1 MPKYSVVGKRVKRVD
16 ALAKVT
22 GKALYAADIILPNM
36 LYGKVLWSSYA
47 HARIRR
53 LAVAKALALEGVMAV
68 ITAAD
73 VPGQNSEEET
83 PDPMTCCLS
92 GKKVIFAGQPV
103 AAVAAINPSIAE
115 EAVELI
121 EVDYEELPAVIDVL
135 EAMKPDAPLVHP
147 DSYTQTL
154 PTKDAKPSNV
164 FWYMKNNRGDVEA
177 GFREADIVL
186 ENTFRTQT
194 VNQGYLEPRASVA
207 SADPEG
213 KVTVWT
219 DNQGIF
225 EARELIADFLSLPLN
240 YVKVIPVEI
249 GGAFGGKSPQVVAPL
264 CALLSQKT
272 GRPVKIVMTREEVFK
287 TNRPAPASVI
297 TIKMGATKDGQLTAA
312 SAIMIYDYGALYGMG
327 GMDFVP
333 FGSFSGLNPYCIP
346 NLNIE
351 SYSVYTN
358 KTPSGPYRAP
368 TAAQAA
374 FAVES
379 QMDLLARALGMDPL
393 EFRLKNAVAEG
404 DTMVTGAPF
413 PKIGFK
419 ETIERMRQY
428 LAERGN
434 LEGENR
440 GRGVACGY
448 WAPATGAAGAN
459 IHVNADG
466 TVALVVGSVDVSGTR
481 TTLAQMVAEEL
492 GIPFEN
498 VSVVTGDTETAPF
511 SVLSAGSMITRSLA
525 PAVCRACQDIREQL
539 CRRAA
544 PQLGVEP
551 QDVEF
556 VHGRVQVKGMP
567 EKHISLAD
575 LARGIAH
582 FPGESPIIGRGS
594 NMGLLLSPVFA
605 VEVADVEVDK
615 ETGKV
620 KVLSYVAAQ
629 DVGLAVNPTLVEGQ
643 MQGAV
648 AQGIGWALSENC
660 IFHKGVMQNAT
671 LLDYRMPT
679 AADVPFVDTLLVEVS
694 FGASPFGIRGV
705 GEPPIVPSLA
715 TIANAI
721 HSATGV
727 RLKELPMTPEAILS
741 SIKTPGG
748 LSKTYDM
755 KGGHNV

>member
-1 MPKYSVVGKRVKRVD
+1 MPDYSVVGKRVSRVD

-22 GKALYAADIILPNM
+22 GKAIYAADINLPNM
-36 LYGKVLWSSYA
+36 LYGKVLWSPYP

-53 LAVAKALALEGVMAV
+53 LDLTKALALEGVMAI

-73 VPGQNSEEET
+73 VPGQKDEEEY
-83 PDPMTCCLS
+83 PNPMTCCLARE
-92 GKKVIFAGQPV
+92 KVIFAGQPI
-103 AAVAAINPSIAE
+103 AAVAAININLAE
-115 EAVELI
+115 EALELI
-121 EVDYEELPAVIDVL
+121 EVDYEELPSVIDVL

-147 DSYTQTL
+147 NSYTENL
-154 PTKDAKPSNV
+154 PTKNTKPSNI
-164 FWYMKNNRGDVEA
+164 FWYMKNSRGNVEA
-177 GFREADIVL
+177 GFKNADIVL
-186 ENTFRTQT
+186 ENTFRTQAL
-194 VNQGYLEPRASVA
+194 NHGYLEPRAAVVSV
-207 SADPEG
+207 DPEG
-213 KVTVWT
+213 KVTVWS

-225 EARELIADFLSLPLN
+225 ELRELVAGFLNLPLN
-240 YVKVIPVEI
+240 SVKVIPVEI
-249 GGAFGGKSPQVVAPL
+249 GGAFGGKSHQVVSPL

-287 TNRPAPASVI
+287 TQRPVPASVI
-297 TIKMGATKDGQLTAA
+297 TVKIGATKDGLLIAA
-312 SAIMIYDYGALYGMG
+312 SASMIYDYGALYGVG
-327 GMDFVP
+327 GMEIVP
-333 FGSFSGLNPYCIP
+333 FGSFSGLTPYRIP
-346 NLNIE
+346 NLKIE

-379 QMDLLARALGMDPL
+379 QMDLLARALKMDPL
-393 EFRLKNAVAEG
+393 EFRLKNAVDEG
-404 DTMVTGAPF
+404 DTMVTGARF

-419 ETIERMRQY
+419 EALERMRKY
-428 LAERGN
+428 LAQRGK
-434 LEGENR
+434 LEVENR
-440 GRGVACGY
+440 GRGVACGF
-448 WAPATGAAGAN
+448 WAPASGAAGAN
-459 IHVNADG
+459 VHVNADG

-481 TTLAQMVAEEL
+481 TTLAQIVAEEL

-511 SVLSAGSMITRSLA
+511 SVFSVGSMITRSLA
-525 PAVCRACQDIREQL
+525 PPVCQACQDVKDQL
-539 CRRAA
+539 CRKAA
-544 PQLGVEP
+544 QQLKVKRK
-551 QDVEF
+551 DVEF
-556 VHGRVQVKGMP
+556 AHGRVQVKGMP
-567 EKHISLAD
+567 EKYVSLAE
-575 LARGIAH
+575 LARGVAH
-582 FPGESPIIGRGS
+582 FPGECPITGHGS
-594 NMGLLLSPVFA
+594 SKGLLQSPVFT

-629 DVGLAVNPTLVEGQ
+629 DVGLAINPNLVEGQ
-643 MQGAV
+643 IQGAV

-660 IFHKGVMQNAT
+660 IFHKGVIQNAT

-694 FGASPFGIRGV
+694 FDASPFGIRGV

-727 RLKELPMTPEAILS
+727 RLKELPMTPEAILNR
-741 SIKTPGG
+741 IKTPGII
-748 LSKTYDM
+748 SKA
-755 KGGHNV
+755 

>member
-1 MPKYSVVGKRVKRVD
+1 MPQYAVVGKRVNRVD

-36 LYGKVLWSSYA
+36 LYGKVLWSPYA

-53 LAVAKALALEGVMAV
+53 LDVAKALALEGVMAV

-73 VPGQNSEEET
+73 VPGQKKEEEH
-83 PDPMTCCLS
+83 PNPMTCCLARE
-92 GKKVIFAGQPV
+92 KVIFAGQPV
-103 AAVAAINPSIAE
+103 AAVAAITPSIAE
-115 EAVELI
+115 EAMGLI
-121 EVDYEELPAVIDVL
+121 EVDYEELPSVIDVL
-135 EAMKPDAPLVHP
+135 EAMKPDVPLVHP
-147 DSYTQTL
+147 DSYTENL
-154 PTKDAKPSNV
+154 PSKDTKPSNI
-164 FWYMKNNRGDVEA
+164 FWYIKNSRGDVEA
-177 GFREADIVL
+177 GFKEADIVL

-194 VNQGYLEPRASVA
+194 VNHGYLEPRAAVV

-225 EARELIADFLSLPLN
+225 ETRELVAHFLNLPLN

-249 GGAFGGKSPQVVAPL
+249 GGAFGGKSHQVVAPM
-264 CALLSQKT
+264 CALLSRKT

-287 TNRPAPASVI
+287 TQRPAPASVI
-297 TIKMGATKDGQLTAA
+297 TIKMGATKDGRLTAA
-312 SAIMIYDYGALYGMG
+312 SATMIYDYGALYGMG
-327 GMDFVP
+327 GMDVVP
-333 FGSFSGLNPYCIP
+333 FGTFTGLNPYRIP

-358 KTPSGPYRAP
+358 KTPSGPYRGP

-379 QMDLLARALGMDPL
+379 QMDLLAQTLGMDPL

-404 DTMVTGAPF
+404 DLMVTGEPF

-419 ETIERMRQY
+419 ETIERMRQH
-428 LAERGN
+428 LAQRGN
-434 LEGENR
+434 VEGENR
-440 GRGVACGY
+440 GRGVACGF
-448 WAPATGAAGAN
+448 WAPATNAAGATVN
-459 IHVNADG
+459 VNADG
-466 TVALVVGSVDVSGTR
+466 TVALVVGSVDISGTR
-481 TTLAQMVAEEL
+481 TTLAQIVAEEL

-511 SVLSAGSMITRSLA
+511 STPSVGSMITRSLA
-525 PAVCRACQDIREQL
+525 PSVCQACRDVKDQL

-544 PQLGVEP
+544 PQLGAEP
-551 QDVEF
+551 KDVEF

-567 EKHISLAD
+567 KKYISLAD
-575 LARGIAH
+575 AARGIAH
-582 FPGESPIIGRGS
+582 FPGESPITGQGS
-594 NMGLLLSPVFA
+594 NEGLQLSPVF
-605 VEVADVEVDK
+605 VVGVADVEVDK

-620 KVLSYVAAQ
+620 RVLSYAVAQ
-629 DVGLAVNPTLVEGQ
+629 DVGLAINPTLVEGQ
-643 MQGAV
+643 IQGAV
-648 AQGIGWALSENC
+648 AQGIGWALSENY

-679 AADVPFVDTLLVEVS
+679 AADVPFIDTLLVEVS
-694 FGASPFGIRGV
+694 FDASPFGIRGV
-705 GEPPIVPSLA
+705 GEPPLVPSLA
-715 TIANAI
+715 AIANAI

-727 RLKELPMTPEAILS
+727 RLKALPMTPEAILR
-741 SIKTPGG
+741 SIKTRGK
-748 LSKTYDM
+748 STTK
-755 KGGHNV
+755 

>member
-1 MPKYSVVGKRVKRVD
+1 MPEYSVIGKRVNRVD

-22 GKALYAADIILPNM
+22 GKALYGADIILPNM
-36 LYGKVLWSSYA
+36 LYGKVLWSPYA
-47 HARIRR
+47 HAKIRI
-53 LAVAKALALEGVMAV
+53 LDVSKARALEGVKAV

-73 VPGQNSEEET
+73 VPGQKKEEEY
-83 PDPMTCCLS
+83 PNPMTCCLTRE
-92 GKKVIFAGQPV
+92 KVIFAGQPV
-103 AAVAAINPSIAE
+103 AAVAAINPHIAE
-115 EAVELI
+115 EALELI
-121 EVDYEELPAVIDVL
+121 EVDYEELTPVIDVL
-135 EAMKPDAPLVHP
+135 EAMKPDAPLVHLN
-147 DSYTQTL
+147 SYTQNL
-154 PTKDAKPSNV
+154 PTKDAKPSNI
-164 FWYMKNNRGDVEA
+164 FWYMKNSRGDVEA

-194 VNQGYLEPRASVA
+194 VNHGYLEPRAAVVSV
-207 SADPEG
+207 DPEG
-213 KVTVWT
+213 KVTVWS

-225 EARELIADFLSLPLN
+225 ELRELVAEFMNLPLN

-249 GGAFGGKSPQVVAPL
+249 GGAFGGKSHQVVSPL

-272 GRPVKIVMTREEVFK
+272 GRPVKMVMTREEVFK
-287 TNRPAPASVI
+287 TQRPVAASVI
-297 TIKMGATKDGQLTAA
+297 TLKLGVTKDGRLTAA
-312 SAIMIYDYGALYGMG
+312 SATMVYDYGALYGMG
-327 GMDFVP
+327 GMDIVP
-333 FGSFSGLNPYCIP
+333 FGSFSGLNPYRIP
-346 NLNIE
+346 NLKIE
-351 SYSVYTN
+351 CYDVYTH
-358 KTPSGPYRAP
+358 KAPSGPYRAP

-379 QMDLLARALGMDPL
+379 QMDLLARALEMDPL

-404 DTMVTGAPF
+404 DTMVTGTPF
-413 PKIGFK
+413 PKVGFK

-428 LAERGN
+428 LAQRGN
-434 LEGENR
+434 LEGENL
-440 GRGVACGY
+440 GRGVACGF
-448 WAPATGAAGAN
+448 WAPASGAAGAN
-459 IHVNADG
+459 INVNADG

-525 PAVCRACQDIREQL
+525 PPVRQACQDVKDQL
-539 CRRAA
+539 SQRAA
-544 PQLGVEP
+544 PQLGVDLK
-551 QDVEF
+551 DVEF
-556 VHGRVQVKGMP
+556 AHGRVQVKGMP
-567 EKHISLAD
+567 EKYISLAD

-582 FPGESPIIGRGS
+582 FPGESPITGRGL
-594 NMGLLLSPVFA
+594 NKGFQLSPVFV

-620 KVLSYVAAQ
+620 KVLSYTAAQ
-629 DVGLAVNPTLVEGQ
+629 DVGLAINPTLVEGQ

-648 AQGIGWALSENC
+648 AQGIGWALSENS
-660 IFHKGVMQNAT
+660 IFHRGVMQNAT

-694 FGASPFGIRGV
+694 FDASPFGIRGV

-727 RLKELPMTPEAILS
+727 RLQELPMTPEVILNRIKHGAS
-741 SIKTPGG
+741 SSRLMP
-748 LSKTYDM
+748 
-755 KGGHNV
+755 

>member
-1 MPKYSVVGKRVKRVD
+1 MPEYSVVGKRMNRVD

-47 HARIRR
+47 HASIRC
-53 LAVAKALALEGVMAV
+53 LDAAKALALEGVMSV

-73 VPGQNSEEET
+73 VPRQKNEEEYLN
-83 PDPMTCCLS
+83 PMACCLA
-92 GKKVIFAGQPV
+92 GEKVIFAGQPV

-115 EAVELI
+115 KALGLI
-121 EVDYEELPAVIDVL
+121 EIDYEELPLVIDVL

-147 DSYTQTL
+147 DSYSENL
-154 PTKDAKPSNV
+154 PVRDTKPSNI
-164 FWYMKNNRGDVEA
+164 FWYMINSRGDIEA
-177 GFREADIVL
+177 GFREAEIVL

-194 VNQGYLEPRASVA
+194 VNHGYLEPRATVA
-207 SADPEG
+207 SVDPEG
-213 KVTVWT
+213 TVTVWT

-225 EARELIADFLSLPLN
+225 ETRELLAHFLNLPLN

-249 GGAFGGKSPQVVAPL
+249 GGAFGGKSHQVVAPL

-287 TNRPAPASVI
+287 TQRPAPASVI
-297 TIKMGATKDGQLTAA
+297 TMKMGAAKDGRLIAA
-312 SAIMIYDYGALYGMG
+312 SATMIYDYGALYGMG
-327 GMDFVP
+327 GMDVIP
-333 FGSFSGLNPYCIP
+333 FGTFTGLSPYRIP
-346 NLNIE
+346 NLKIE

-358 KTPSGPYRAP
+358 KTPSGPYRGP

-379 QMDLLARALGMDPL
+379 QMDLLARALRMDPL
-393 EFRLKNAVAEG
+393 EFRLKNAVVEG
-404 DTMVTGAPF
+404 DLMVTGAPF

-419 ETIERMRQY
+419 DTIEKMQQHVVR
-428 LAERGN
+428 RGN
-434 LEGENR
+434 FAGENR
-440 GRGVACGY
+440 GRGVACGF

-466 TVALVVGSVDVSGTR
+466 TAALVVGSVDISGTR
-481 TTLAQMVAEEL
+481 TTLAQIAAEEL
-492 GIPFEN
+492 GIPFDN
-498 VSVVTGDTETAPF
+498 VAVVTGDTETAPF
-511 SVLSAGSMITRSLA
+511 SIPSVGSMITRSLA
-525 PAVCRACQDIREQL
+525 PAVCQACRDVKEQL

-544 PQLGVEP
+544 PQLGVQP
-551 QDVEF
+551 KDVEF
-556 VHGRVQVKGMP
+556 VDGRVRVKGMP
-567 EKHISLAD
+567 EKYISFAD

-582 FPGESPIIGRGS
+582 FPGDSPLIGRGS
-594 NMGLLLSPVFA
+594 HTGLELSPVFV

-620 KVLSYVAAQ
+620 KVVSYAVAQ
-629 DVGLAVNPTLVEGQ
+629 DVGLAINPTLVEGQ

-648 AQGIGWALSENC
+648 AQGIGWALSENYM
-660 IFHKGVMQNAT
+660 FHQGVMQNAT

-679 AADVPFVDTLLVEVS
+679 AADVPFVDTLLVEIS
-694 FGASPFGIRGV
+694 FDASPFGIRGV
-705 GEPPIVPSLA
+705 GEPSLVPSLA
-715 TIANAI
+715 TMANAI

-741 SIKTPGG
+741 SINRREK
-748 LSKTYDM
+748 
-755 KGGHNV
+755 